1 MEKTYTRFEHY
12 SGDRTYQNEQ
22 LVEQALANS
31 DFDQAATQ
39 GKGFCRL
46 LDKAYI
52 FQDENHLSILLSS
65 TLQMNLVYQ
74 IALRSVNMS
83 YLNMMR

>member
-52 FQDENHLSILLSS
+52 L
-65 TLQMNLVYQ
+65 
-74 IALRSVNMS
+74 ALCQ
-83 YLNMMR
+83 L